1 MRRLVALHAPTVDVL
16 FELLLEDA
24 CRGLA
29 LGMVRPQ
36 QYIHIITERNHT
48 ASNFGGA
55 ACADACALLQGTP
68 MKKHVRSSC

>member
-29 LGMVRPQ
+29 LGMVRP
-36 QYIHIITERNHT
+36 TM
-48 ASNFGGA
+48 SA
-55 ACADACALLQGTP
+55 AAEFSLAN
-68 MKKHVRSSC
+68 